1 MKMIKKGVVFA
12 SVCLLSLVSSYANAV
27 IDEALIKKG
36 ESIFTTNTKGNCIA
50 CHNANGKT
58 LDGPGTL
65 GPKLQYLAFWP
76 EEALYDK
83 VFDPTKPGDP
93 ITAMPAFGRNGWL
106 SDEEI
111 KAVVAYLKTI
121 N

>member
-1 MKMIKKGVVFA
+1 MELLKRVLGISA
-12 SVCLLSLVSSYANAV
+12 LSLLFVVSASAN
-27 IDEALIKKG
+27 DELVKKG
-36 ESIFTTNTKGNCIA
+36 EKIFMTNTKGNCLA
-50 CHNANGKT
+50 CHAANGKEI
-58 LDGPGTL
+58 DGPGNM
-65 GPKLQYLAFWP
+65 GPKLQFLALWS

-83 VFDPTKPGDP
+83 VFDPSTGNP

-106 SDEEI
+106 SPDEI

>member
-1 MKMIKKGVVFA
+1 MNLLKKIA
-12 SVCLLSLVSSYANAV
+12 SISALCSLIIVGSSANDDLV
-27 IDEALIKKG
+27 KKG
-36 ESIFTTNTKGNCIA
+36 EKIFMTNTKGNCLA
-50 CHNANGKT
+50 CHAANGKEI
-58 LDGPGTL
+58 DGPGNM
-65 GPKLQYLAFWP
+65 GPKLQFLAVWP

-83 VFDPTKPGDP
+83 VFDPSTSNP

-106 SDEEI
+106 SPDEI